1 MAKRSY
7 STLNDKST
15 LEPTKLDIVV
25 KLDIDPKPVKLDID
39 PKPSVTYNKVTNLLP
54 SRVIRYGLSG
64 IRYEWQPGQTI
75 DVLPEDTNALRNLKL
90 GGRPCCAGGDA
101 NSMFQISEV

>member
-15 LEPTKLDIVV
+15 LEPTKLDISV

-39 PKPSVTYNKVTNLLP
+39 PKPSVTYNYVTNLLP
-54 SRVIRYGLSG
+54 SRVIREINGR
-64 IRYEWQPGQTI
+64 RYEWQPGQKI
-75 DVLPEDTNALRNLKL
+75 QVLVEDTDSLRNLTL
-90 GGRPCCAGGDA
+90 GGRACCGGA
-101 NSMFQISEV
+101 NANRIFEVSEV